1 MKNIYSVSDKL
12 LFNSFNVDT
21 KGYKIQSY
29 PKIDLKSVHEPNL
42 KDWYRIVVY
51 KSFKIEVFYGN
62 NPNPI
67 VTIDFI
73 NQRVIVHYNQ
83 EGFSQYPILNE
94 EFNTI
99 TLLGDYKIFGVRQ
112 EVVIGFDFTNQTV
125 TILEEESP
133 YNVCSNLGAS
143 SKLALICL
151 PNAIRVEFSRADV
164 DFVM

>member
-1 MKNIYSVSDKL
+1 MTHKTQRDIVLIFTVL
-12 LFNSFNVDT
+12 LGIGAYFLLTTF
-21 KGYKIQSY
+21 I
-29 PKIDLKSVHEPNL
+29 LKQEPQTQAQ
-42 KDWYRIVVY
+42 
-51 KSFKIEVFYGN
+51 VFYGN

-73 NQRVIVHYNQ
+73 NQRVIIHYNQ
-83 EGFSQYPILNE
+83 EGYNQYPILNE

-99 TLLGDYKIFGVRQ
+99 TLLGDYKISGVRQ
-112 EVVIGFDFTNQTV
+112 EVVIGFDFINQTV

-143 SKLALICL
+143 SKQALICL